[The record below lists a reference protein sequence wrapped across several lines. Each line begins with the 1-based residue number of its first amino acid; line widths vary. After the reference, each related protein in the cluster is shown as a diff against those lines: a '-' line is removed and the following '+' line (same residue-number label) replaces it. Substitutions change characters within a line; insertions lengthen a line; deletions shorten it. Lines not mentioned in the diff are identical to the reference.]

1 MDQSDN
7 ILDNLTT
14 INGKE
19 DSFPK
24 KVTKKQTVQP
34 NPAVKKVVQPK
45 PAPQYTYEGLSNLG
59 TNALTALCLKLGV
72 ATAKRKAQM
81 IENIL
86 NK

>member
-24 KVTKKQTVQP
+24 KVAKKQT
-34 NPAVKKVVQPK
+34 VQPK

-59 TNALTALCLKLGV
+59 TNSLTALCLKLGV